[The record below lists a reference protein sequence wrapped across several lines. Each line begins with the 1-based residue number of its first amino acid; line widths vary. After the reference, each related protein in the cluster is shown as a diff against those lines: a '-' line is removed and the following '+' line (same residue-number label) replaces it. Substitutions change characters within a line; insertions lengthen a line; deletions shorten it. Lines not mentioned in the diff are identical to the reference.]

1 MQRQLNAIFMF
12 EQMLSL
18 GYEMERSENKNYG
31 TKGVTIGNTYSARDK
46 LKLLL
51 RSALKVLL
59 VGFSLYIHLTC
70 FCPTEEKI
78 TNLSLSASTCIFRI
92 ATLLCSLGRQKIH
105 RVGQTCN
112 WNYKYCDMIVLSF
125 EINETITSY

>member
-1 MQRQLNAIFMF
+1 MRDKFARAMQRQLNVIFMF

-31 TKGVTIGNTYSARDK
+31 MKGVTIGNTCSARDK
-46 LKLLL
+46 LRLLL

-70 FCPTEEKI
+70 FCPTEEEI
-78 TNLSLSASTCIFRI
+78 TSFSLSASTCIFRM
-92 ATLLCSLGRQKIH
+92 ATFLCSLER
-105 RVGQTCN
+105 
-112 WNYKYCDMIVLSF
+112 
-125 EINETITSY
+125 

>member
-1 MQRQLNAIFMF
+1 MF

-18 GYEMERSENKNYG
+18 GYETERSENKNYG
-31 TKGVTIGNTYSARDK
+31 IKGVTVGNTYSAGEK

-78 TNLSLSASTCIFRI
+78 TNLLLSASICIFRI
-92 ATLLCSLGRQKIH
+92 ATLLCSVER
-105 RVGQTCN
+105 
-112 WNYKYCDMIVLSF
+112 
-125 EINETITSY
+125 

>member
-1 MQRQLNAIFMF
+1 MRDKFARAMQRQLNAIFMF

-51 RSALKVLL
+51 RRALKVLL

-92 ATLLCSLGRQKIH
+92 ATMLCSLGRQKIH
-105 RVGQTCN
+105 RV
-112 WNYKYCDMIVLSF
+112 
-125 EINETITSY
+125 

>member
-1 MQRQLNAIFMF
+1 MS

-18 GYEMERSENKNYG
+18 GYEMERSENKNYEME
-31 TKGVTIGNTYSARDK
+31 GVTIGNTNSARDK

-59 VGFSLYIHLTC
+59 VGFSIYIHLTC

-78 TNLSLSASTCIFRI
+78 NNFFCFQQAHVYSELPHFLA
-92 ATLLCSLGRQKIH
+92 L
-105 RVGQTCN
+105 
-112 WNYKYCDMIVLSF
+112 
-125 EINETITSY
+125 